1 MVERQRVVT
10 MGIDMIRSC
19 NARKAMGLVVEVLN
33 KKEVKVKCTGKG
45 NQLRETQYKHRLEV
59 IG

>member
-1 MVERQRVVT
+1 MKVGDLVRPW
-10 MGIDMIRSC
+10 

-33 KKEVKVKCTGKG
+33 KKEVKVQWIGKR
-45 NQLRETQYKHRLEV
+45 NQLLYTYQKHKLEV

>member
-1 MVERQRVVT
+1 MNVKVGDLV
-10 MGIDMIRSC
+10 RSC
-19 NARKAMGLVVEVLN
+19 NARKAMGLVVEVTN
-33 KKEVKVKCTGKG
+33 KKEVKVKWIGKG